1 MHSFLFLLPSLLPFF
16 VIGFAYL
23 ILRLT
28 KKLTPE
34 TLSRL
39 RLVLASFAVIMGWVY
54 FFEDKQTIFE
64 CRKPSLT
71 CVYYHSTIADPK
83 LRFVRS
89 YDLNSL
95 QHIEL
100 KTEKRRKGKYSTRNV
115 YKIVF
120 HSETAQDEFPETFD
134 IEDWAQEEIGKI
146 NRFLQDGKKQRYVYR
161 EGSEEINE
169 FDQGI
174 KFSFF
179 LTTTLFFVWI
189 LYDRRKKI
197 KKSRKNL

>member
-1 MHSFLFLLPSLLPFF
+1 MDSFFFLLFALFPFYP
-16 VIGFAYL
+16 IGIAYL

-34 TLSRL
+34 TFSRL
-39 RLVLASFAVIMGWVY
+39 KLILACFAAVTGWFY
-54 FFEDKQTIFE
+54 FFEDKQTVFE
-64 CRKPSLT
+64 CRNPSLT

-89 YDLNSL
+89 FNLNGL
-95 QHIEL
+95 KEIEL
-100 KTEKRRKGKYSTRNV
+100 KRVKRRSGKYSTRTV

-120 HSETAQDEFPETFD
+120 HSETEQNEFPKTFD

-161 EGSEEINE
+161 EGREEIDV

-174 KFSFF
+174 KFDFF
-179 LTTTLFFVWI
+179 FTTAAFICWC
-189 LYDRRKKI
+189 LYDWKRKRRYA
-197 KKSRKNL
+197 

>member
-1 MHSFLFLLPSLLPFF
+1 MNLFFFLLPSLFPFF
-16 VIGFAYL
+16 AIGFTYL

-34 TLSRL
+34 ASSRL
-39 RLVLASFAVIMGWVY
+39 KLVLACFAVVMGCVY
-54 FFEDKQTIFE
+54 FFEDKQTVFE

-89 YDLNSL
+89 FNLNDLKE
-95 QHIEL
+95 IEL
-100 KTEKRRKGKYSTRNV
+100 KTEKRRSGKYSTREV

-120 HSETAQDEFPETFD
+120 HSETAQDEFPKTFG
-134 IEDWAQEEIGKI
+134 IESWAKEEIGKI
-146 NRFLQDGKKQRYVYR
+146 NRFLQTDRQRYVYR

-179 LTTTLFFVWI
+179 LTTALFLLWH
-189 LYDRRKKI
+189 LKDRKK
-197 KKSRKNL
+197 KANEK